1 MPSMMIS
8 SNGSGNR
15 GSNIPLWPH
24 RTLRPKRPGRLE
36 VRGEVFLPRKSFQQL
51 NREREEEGQPVFANP
66 RNAAAGS
73 LKQLDSTITAK
84 RPLDI
89 VCHGAGA
96 VTGASFASH
105 LEFLAALKDWG
116 LKPRAFNRMC
126 HGMEE
131 VLSYQ
136 EEMESRREELPYEID
151 GVVVKINN
159 TELQ

>member
-1 MPSMMIS
+1 M
-8 SNGSGNR
+8 
-15 GSNIPLWPH
+15 
-24 RTLRPKRPGRLE
+24 
-36 VRGEVFLPRKSFQQL
+36 

-105 LEFLAALKDWG
+105 LEFLEALRNWG
-116 LKPRAFNRMC
+116 LKPVPFTRSCR
-126 HGMEE
+126 GMEE
-131 VLSYQ
+131 VLR
-136 EEMESRREELPYEID
+136 EREKLESRRDELPYEID
-151 GVVVKINN
+151 GLVVKINS
-159 TELQ
+159 TELQRRLGTIARSPR